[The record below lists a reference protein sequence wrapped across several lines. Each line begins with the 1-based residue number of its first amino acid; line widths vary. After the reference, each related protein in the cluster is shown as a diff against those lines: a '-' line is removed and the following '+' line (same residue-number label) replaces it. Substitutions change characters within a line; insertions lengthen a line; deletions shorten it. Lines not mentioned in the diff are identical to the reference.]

1 MKTGDSEAMAYG
13 FDFGTSN
20 SSIAVLRPGKIPE
33 LVPCGGNGVEA
44 SVLFFPGPTS
54 KEFHVGKKA
63 LDQYLAA
70 GRRGRF
76 MQSLKSL
83 LPHKSFTGTN
93 LYGDW
98 FDVEHIIA
106 LMLRRLKE
114 EADQAVG
121 RLVNRVVLGRPVV
134 FSEDKEEDNLA
145 QRRLAEAAQLAGFDR
160 VEFQYEPIA
169 AAYSYERRLT
179 REELVLVADLGA
191 GTCDFTIVRLQPA
204 ESSARERSRDIL
216 GNAGVHVGGND
227 FDAAIMW
234 HKLVPYFGY
243 GAKYDAW
250 GKWLDLPHSVFRNLC
265 RWEWMAFLR
274 EGRVR
279 EDLDLFLRRS
289 DSPERIA
296 RLIALV
302 DNDLGFGLF
311 KAIEKAKIGLT
322 EQEVTSL
329 DFHESKLD
337 VHELITRNQ
346 FAEWIAEDIAAV
358 ENCVLGL
365 LPKSGVEAVQID
377 SIFLTGGS
385 SKVPAIRN
393 VFYKTFGAKKIREG
407 ETFTSVALGLALL
420 SEELL

>member
-1 MKTGDSEAMAYG
+1 MKTGQGLAYG

-20 SSIAVLRPGKIPE
+20 SSIAVLRQGRIPE
-33 LVPCGGNGVEA
+33 LLPCGGNGVEA

-54 KEFHVGKKA
+54 KEFYVGKRA
-63 LDQYLAA
+63 LDEYLAA

-76 MQSLKSL
+76 MQSIKSL
-83 LPHKSFTGTN
+83 LPYKSFTGTN

-98 FDVEHIIA
+98 LSAEEIVA
-106 LMLRRLKE
+106 LILRRLKE
-114 EADQAVG
+114 EADLAVG
-121 RLVNRVVLGRPVV
+121 TSVNQVVLGRPVI
-134 FSEDKEEDNLA
+134 FSEDPEEDSLA
-145 QRRLAEAAQLAGFDR
+145 HKRLANAAQIAGFQR
-160 VEFQYEPIA
+160 IEFQYEPIA
-169 AAYSYERRLT
+169 AAYSYESRLT

-191 GTCDFTIVRLQPA
+191 GTCDFTIIKLQPA
-204 ESSARERSRDIL
+204 ASSAERSRVIL

-250 GKWLDLPHSVFRNLC
+250 GKTLDLPHSVFRNLC

-296 RLIALV
+296 RLITLV
-302 DNDLGFGLF
+302 DKDLGFGLF
-311 KAIEKAKIGLT
+311 KAIERAKIGLT
-322 EQEVTSL
+322 EQEAAVL
-329 DFHESKLD
+329 DFHESGLD
-337 VHELITRNQ
+337 IHESITRDQ
-346 FAEWIAEDIAAV
+346 FAKWIRQEITAV

-365 LPKSGVEAVQID
+365 LEKTGVKAAQID
-377 SIFLTGGS
+377 SVFLTGGS
-385 SKVPAIRN
+385 SKVLAIKSL
-393 VFYKTFGAKKIREG
+393 FDKSFGAEKMREG

-420 SEELL
+420 SGELL